1 MNNIT
6 ICMIGFGNVGKA
18 FARLIDRKAESLA
31 LDYDVE
37 IKIVAIATGSHGNAI
52 DPLGIDPN
60 KALLAI
66 EGPGTLNGLSTNP
79 APSDM
84 REFIA
89 LSEADFVIEISPVNY
104 ETGEPAITHIR
115 AALQNKMH
123 AVSANKGPVVH
134 AYHELSELAKINGKQ
149 FLFESAVMDGAP
161 IFSVFRE
168 ALPCSDI
175 IGFEGILNSCT
186 NILIEMME
194 EGSSFNEAVTYAQSI
209 GIAET
214 DPSGDIDGWDASIKV
229 AALATVLMGI
239 PMKPQD
245 VDRKGIRDLTPSAIQ
260 QAKNEGKR
268 WKLVC
273 SAELINGKVSAKV
286 APQLVS
292 PSSPFFSVSGTSSF
306 VLFKS
311 DVLPGLGILES
322 NPGPETTA
330 YGLLADILNIL
341 KKEPGN
347 A

>member
-1 MNNIT
+1 MKNIT
-6 ICMIGFGNVGKA
+6 ICMLGFGNVGKA

-31 LDYDVE
+31 RDYNVAF
-37 IKIVAIATGSHGNAI
+37 KIVAIATGSHGRAI
-52 DPLGIDPN
+52 DQNGIDSN
-60 KALLAI
+60 RAFSAL
-66 EGPGTLNGLSTNP
+66 EGSGSLNRLSTSP
-79 APSDM
+79 ASPTMQD
-84 REFIA
+84 FIA
-89 LSEADFVIEISPVNY
+89 SSKADFILEISPVNY

-115 AALQNKMH
+115 TALENNMH

-134 AYHELSELAKINGKQ
+134 AYSELTGLAKKSGKQ

-168 ALPCSDI
+168 ALPCSDV

-186 NILIEMME
+186 NILLEMME
-194 EGSSFNEAVTYAQSI
+194 QGSTFEEAVAHAQSI

-229 AALATVLMGI
+229 AALATVLMGQ

-245 VDRKGIRDLTPSAIQ
+245 VDRQGIRGLTILDIQ
-260 QAKNEGKR
+260 KAKDEGKR

-273 SAELINGKVSAKV
+273 SAEVRDDEIMAKV
-286 APQLVS
+286 APQLIS
-292 PSSPFFSVSGTSSF
+292 PSSPFYSVSGTSSF

-341 KKEPGN
+341 KKE
-347 A
+347 